1 MNAARPVAAGLALA
15 LASALA
21 GAAAAQPVG
30 PPIPP
35 DQVFR
40 SQPMPQTTVPPPAPS
55 PPVGPSQPP
64 RGLTGQRGPEPRPS
78 APGDRARDCQHQ
90 AAVERVP
97 ARDRASYVHN
107 CLQGN

>member
-1 MNAARPVAAGLALA
+1 MNAARSIAAGLALA
-15 LASALA
+15 LASAA
-21 GAAAAQPVG
+21 GAAQPVG

-40 SQPMPQTTVPPPAPS
+40 SQPMPQTTVPPPPSS

-64 RGLTGQRGPEPRPS
+64 PRGAAGQRGPEPRAS

-97 ARDRASYVHN
+97 ARDRASYVHT